1 MPGILGKKIGM
12 TQILED
18 GKMIPL
24 TVIECQPNTIV
35 QVKTQDKDG
44 YNAIVLGFDEL
55 KNPKKNK
62 QYYFKREFRVENP
75 EEFKVG
81 DKVTVENFNEVESV
95 CYTATSKGKGFQGVI
110 KRHNFSRGP
119 ETHGSRHH
127 REPGSVGACAMP
139 GRVVKGKKLPGRMGT
154 GTITRKNVPVA
165 YLDSEKHLIGLKGPI
180 PGGKNNL
187 VVISY

>member
-18 GKMIPL
+18 GKMVPL
-24 TVIECQPNTIV
+24 TVVECQPNTIV

-81 DKVTVENFNEVESV
+81 DKVTVELSP
-95 CYTATSKGKGFQGVI
+95 YDLT
-110 KRHNFSRGP
+110 RGRI
-119 ETHGSRHH
+119 TYR
-127 REPGSVGACAMP
+127 
-139 GRVVKGKKLPGRMGT
+139 KK
-154 GTITRKNVPVA
+154 
-165 YLDSEKHLIGLKGPI
+165 
-180 PGGKNNL
+180 
-187 VVISY
+187 

>member
-24 TVIECQPNTIV
+24 TVVECQPNTIV

-44 YNAIVLGFDEL
+44 YNAIVLGFSEL
-55 KNPKKNK
+55 KNPKRNK
-62 QYYFKREFRVENP
+62 KYYFKREFRVENP

-81 DKVTVENFNEVESV
+81 DKVTVDNFQEVEAVTFTSS
-95 CYTATSKGKGFQGVI
+95 SKGKGFQGVI
-110 KRHNFSRGP
+110 RRHNFSRGP

-139 GRVVKGKKLPGRMGT
+139 GRVVKGKKLPGRMGNKT
-154 GTITRKNVPVA
+154 VTRKNVPVV
-165 YLDSEKHLIGLKGPI
+165 YLDSEKNLIGLKGPI